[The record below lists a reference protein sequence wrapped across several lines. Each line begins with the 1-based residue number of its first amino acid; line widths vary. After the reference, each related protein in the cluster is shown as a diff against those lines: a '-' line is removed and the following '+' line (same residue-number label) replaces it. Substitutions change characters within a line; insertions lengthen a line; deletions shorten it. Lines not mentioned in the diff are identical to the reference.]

1 MRNANRINT
10 NAKWI
15 REQMKALRD
24 NEIVYVWH
32 NRQSRIDDIDR
43 EIELAN
49 MDIKKQ
55 DGAGYV
61 MYIKKEELE

>member
-32 NRQSRIDDIDR
+32 EMESRIKDIDL
-43 EIELAN
+43 EIASQSMQVN
-49 MDIKKQ
+49 K
-55 DGAGYV
+55 ATSRGYV
-61 MYIKKEELE
+61 MFKLKER